1 MNRKIKQRSENE
13 VEQEIL
19 TWTAVHSNCK
29 MQDYYCLSA
38 LYSPRFYLTPAPV
51 WLQDNSLE
59 TVSLS
64 NTCKTTW
71 LIFCCRINWPE
82 AYRQVLNSGPTSNC
96 CLNDLPTACL
106 DTVTDSLSWYCY
118 WRPVLIQLPTA
129 CLDTVTDSLSWYV
142 QLPTACH
149 DTVTDSLY

>member
-1 MNRKIKQRSENE
+1 MRLNKRFLHE
-13 VEQEIL
+13 L
-19 TWTAVHSNCK
+19 PYTAIVKCRTITV
-29 MQDYYCLSA
+29 CLPYIPPDSI
-38 LYSPRFYLTPAPV
+38 SPLLCPAPV

-106 DTVTDSLSWYCY
+106 DTVTDSLS
-118 WRPVLIQLPTA
+118 
-129 CLDTVTDSLSWYV
+129 
-142 QLPTACH
+142 
-149 DTVTDSLY
+149 